1 MSSGVEIILSKY
13 ISPGNKIQLQKI
25 QRIKEEDEERKLY
38 DSQVID
44 IISDDRIEVSMPFVK
59 SKLVL
64 LPVYGEYNV
73 FFYTQGGLYQCS
85 ARVADRY
92 KNNNVFSV
100 LLDLT
105 SNLRKYQRREFYR
118 FSCAL
123 EMNSRTLEEKEIQ
136 AVESNTNLLVPELPL
151 QRSII
156 VDISGGGLRFVSNYA
171 YEVDSMILCKYDLW
185 ISGESKNFNL
195 IGKVLAVKEVENR
208 PGVYEHRVQYV
219 NMDKENREEIVRYIF
234 DAERKSIQKQRNREE
249 NDI

>member
-1 MSSGVEIILSKY
+1 MSMDVILSKY

-25 QRIKEEDEERKLY
+25 LRIKEDNEERKVY

-64 LPVYGEYNV
+64 LPVDGEYNV
-73 FFYTQGGLYQCS
+73 FFYTQGGLYQCY

-92 KNNNVFSV
+92 RNNNVFSV

-105 SNLRKYQRREFYR
+105 SNLRKYQRREYYR

-123 EMNSRTLEEKEIQ
+123 EMNSRTLEETEIQ
-136 AVESNTNLLVPELPL
+136 AAEGNAALLVPELPL

-171 YEVDSMILCKYDLW
+171 YEIDSMILCKYNLW
-185 ISGESKNFNL
+185 ISGESKNFSL

-208 PGVYEHRVQYV
+208 PGVFEHRVQYV
-219 NMDKENREEIVRYIF
+219 NMDKDNREDIVKYIF
-234 DAERKSIQKQRNREE
+234 DAERKIIQKQRYRDEE
-249 NDI
+249 

>member
-1 MSSGVEIILSKY
+1 MEIILSKY

-25 QRIKEEDEERKLY
+25 VRMKEENEERKVY

-64 LPVYGEYNV
+64 LPVDGEYNV

-92 KNNNVFSV
+92 RNNNVFSV

-105 SNLRKYQRREFYR
+105 SNLRKYQRREYYR

-123 EMNSRTLEEKEIQ
+123 EMNSRSLEEKEIQ
-136 AVESNTNLLVPELPL
+136 AVESNSKLLVPELPL
-151 QRSII
+151 QRSVI
-156 VDISGGGLRFVSNYA
+156 VDISGGGLRFVADYS
-171 YEVDSMILCKYDLW
+171 YEIGSMILCKYDLW
-185 ISGESKNFNL
+185 ISGESKNFSL
-195 IGKVLAVKEVENR
+195 IGKVLDVKEIENR
-208 PGVYEHRVQYV
+208 PGTFEHRVQYV
-219 NMDKENREEIVRYIF
+219 NMDKDNRENIVKYIF
-234 DAERKSIQKQRNREE
+234 DAERKSIQKQRYKDD
-249 NDI
+249 DI

>member
-1 MSSGVEIILSKY
+1 MDIMLSKY

-25 QRIKEEDEERKLY
+25 HRMKEENGENKVY

-44 IISDDRIEVSMPFVK
+44 IISDERIEVSMPFVK

-64 LPVYGEYNV
+64 LPVDGEYNV
-73 FFYTQGGLYQCS
+73 FFYTSGGLYQCA

-92 KNNNVFSV
+92 RNNNVFSV
-100 LLDLT
+100 LLELT
-105 SNLRKYQRREFYR
+105 SNLRKYQRREYYR

-123 EMNSRTLEEKEIQ
+123 EMNSRTLEETEIQ
-136 AVESNTNLLVPELPL
+136 AVESNDKLLVPELPL

-156 VDISGGGLRFVSNYA
+156 VDISGGGLRFVSDYA

-219 NMDKENREEIVRYIF
+219 NMDKDNREEIVKYIF
-234 DAERKSIQKQRNREE
+234 DAERKSIQKQKNAEME
-249 NDI
+249 

>member
-1 MSSGVEIILSKY
+1 MEIILSKY
-13 ISPGNKIQLQKI
+13 ISPGNKVQLQKI
-25 QRIKEEDEERKLY
+25 LRMKEDNEERKVY

-44 IISDDRIEVSMPFVK
+44 IVSDDRIEVSMPFVQ

-64 LPVYGEYNV
+64 LPVDGEYNV

-105 SNLRKYQRREFYR
+105 SNLRKYQRREYYR

-123 EMNSRTLEEKEIQ
+123 EMNSRTLEETEIQ
-136 AVESNTNLLVPELPL
+136 AIEGNSKLLVPELPL

-171 YEVDSMILCKYDLW
+171 YETDSMILCKYDLW
-185 ISGESKNFNL
+185 ISGESKNFSL

-219 NMDKENREEIVRYIF
+219 NMDKENREEIVKYIF
-234 DAERKSIQKQRNREE
+234 DAERKAIQKKRNME
-249 NDI
+249 

>member
-1 MSSGVEIILSKY
+1 MEIILSKY
-13 ISPGNKIQLQKI
+13 IAPGNKIQLQKI
-25 QRIKEEDEERKLY
+25 LRMKNENEERKVY

-44 IISDDRIEVSMPFVK
+44 VISDDRIEVSMPFVK

-64 LPVYGEYNV
+64 LPVDGEYNV

-105 SNLRKYQRREFYR
+105 SNLRKYQRREYYR

-136 AVESNTNLLVPELPL
+136 AVEDNSNLLVPELPL

-171 YEVDSMILCKYDLW
+171 YEIDSMILCKYDLW
-185 ISGESKNFNL
+185 ISGESKNFTL
-195 IGKVLAVKEVENR
+195 IGKVLAVKAVENR

-219 NMDKENREEIVRYIF
+219 NMDKDNREEIVKYIF
-234 DAERKSIQKQRNREE
+234 DAERKAIQKQRYTEE
-249 NDI
+249 DDV

>member
-1 MSSGVEIILSKY
+1 MEIILSKY

-25 QRIKEEDEERKLY
+25 VRMKEDNEERKVY

-44 IISDDRIEVSMPFVK
+44 IISDDRIEVSMPFVQ

-64 LPVYGEYNV
+64 LPVDGEYNI
-73 FFYTQGGLYQCS
+73 FFYTQGGLYQCA

-100 LLDLT
+100 LLELT

-123 EMNSRTLEEKEIQ
+123 EMNSRTLEEQEIQ
-136 AVESNTNLLVPELPL
+136 AVESNTRLLAPELPL
-151 QRSII
+151 QRSVI
-156 VDISGGGLRFVSNYA
+156 VDISGGGLRFVADYA
-171 YEVDSMILCKYDLW
+171 YEIGSMILCKYDLW

-195 IGKVLAVKEVENR
+195 IGKVLDVKAVENR
-208 PGVYEHRVQYV
+208 PGAFEHRVQYV
-219 NMDKENREEIVRYIF
+219 NMDKENREDIVKYIF
-234 DAERKSIQKQRNREE
+234 DAERKSIQKQRSRE
-249 NDI
+249 NN

>member
-1 MSSGVEIILSKY
+1 MEIILSKY

-25 QRIKEEDEERKLY
+25 LRIKEDNEERKVY

-44 IISDDRIEVSMPFVK
+44 IISDDRIEVSMPFVQ

-64 LPVYGEYNV
+64 LPVDGEYNV

-105 SNLRKYQRREFYR
+105 SNLRKYQRREYYR

-123 EMNSRTLEEKEIQ
+123 EMNSRTLEETEIQ
-136 AVESNTNLLVPELPL
+136 AIEGNSKLLVPELPL

-171 YEVDSMILCKYDLW
+171 YETDSMILCKYDLW
-185 ISGESKNFNL
+185 ISGESKNFSL

-219 NMDKENREEIVRYIF
+219 NMDKENREEIVKYIF
-234 DAERKSIQKQRNREE
+234 DAERKAIQKKRNME
-249 NDI
+249 

>member
-1 MSSGVEIILSKY
+1 MEIMLSKY

-25 QRIKEEDEERKLY
+25 RRLKEENGENKVY

-44 IISDDRIEVSMPFVK
+44 VISDERIEVSMPFVK

-64 LPVYGEYNV
+64 LPVDGEYNV
-73 FFYTQGGLYQCS
+73 FFYTSGGLYQCS

-92 KNNNVFSV
+92 RNNNVFSV
-100 LLDLT
+100 LLELT
-105 SNLRKYQRREFYR
+105 SNLRKYQRREYYR

-123 EMNSRTLEEKEIQ
+123 EMNSRTLEETEIQ
-136 AVESNTNLLVPELPL
+136 AVEKNDKLIVPELPL

-156 VDISGGGLRFVSNYA
+156 VDISGGGLRFVSAYA

-219 NMDKENREEIVRYIF
+219 NMDKDNREEIVKYIF
-234 DAERKSIQKQRNREE
+234 DAERKSIQKQRNAE
-249 NDI
+249 

>member
-1 MSSGVEIILSKY
+1 MEIILSKY

-25 QRIKEEDEERKLY
+25 VRMKEENEERKVY

-64 LPVYGEYNV
+64 LPVDGEYNV

-92 KNNNVFSV
+92 RNNNVFSV

-105 SNLRKYQRREFYR
+105 SNLRKYQRREYYR

-136 AVESNTNLLVPELPL
+136 AVESNSNLLVPELPL
-151 QRSII
+151 QRSVI
-156 VDISGGGLRFVSNYA
+156 VDISGGGLRFVADYS
-171 YEVDSMILCKYDLW
+171 YEIGSMILCKYDLW

-195 IGKVLAVKEVENR
+195 IGKVLDVKAVENR
-208 PGVYEHRVQYV
+208 PGTFEHRVQYI
-219 NMDKENREEIVRYIF
+219 NMDKDNREKIVKYIF
-234 DAERKSIQKQRNREE
+234 DAERKSIQKQRYKDD
-249 NDI
+249 DI

>member
-1 MSSGVEIILSKY
+1 MDVILSKY
-13 ISPGNKIQLQKI
+13 ISPGNRIQLQKI
-25 QRIKEEDEERKLY
+25 LRIKEDNEERKVY

-44 IISDDRIEVSMPFVK
+44 IVSDDRIEVSMPFVK

-64 LPVYGEYNV
+64 LPVDGEYNV
-73 FFYTQGGLYQCS
+73 FFYTQAGLYQCS

-105 SNLRKYQRREFYR
+105 SNLRKYQRREYYR

-123 EMNSRTLEEKEIQ
+123 EMNSRTLEETEIQ
-136 AVESNTNLLVPELPL
+136 AIEGNTKMLVPELPL
-151 QRSII
+151 QRSVI
-156 VDISGGGLRFVSNYA
+156 VDISGGGLRFVANYA
-171 YEVDSMILCKYDLW
+171 YEIDSMILCKYDLW
-185 ISGESKNFNL
+185 ISGESKNFSL

-219 NMDKENREEIVRYIF
+219 NMDKENREEIVKYIF
-234 DAERKSIQKQRNREE
+234 DAERKVIQKKRSMKDN
-249 NDI
+249 I

>member
-1 MSSGVEIILSKY
+1 MEIILSKY

-25 QRIKEEDEERKLY
+25 LRMKEDNEERKVY

-44 IISDDRIEVSMPFVK
+44 IVSDDRIEVSMPFVQ

-64 LPVYGEYNV
+64 LPVDGEYNV

-105 SNLRKYQRREFYR
+105 SNLRKYQRREYYR

-123 EMNSRTLEEKEIQ
+123 EMNSRTLEETEIQ
-136 AVESNTNLLVPELPL
+136 AIEGNSKLLVPELPL

-171 YEVDSMILCKYDLW
+171 YETDSMILCKYDLW
-185 ISGESKNFNL
+185 ISGESKNFSL

-219 NMDKENREEIVRYIF
+219 NMDKENREEIVKYIF
-234 DAERKSIQKQRNREE
+234 DAERKAIQKKRNLE
-249 NDI
+249 

>member
-1 MSSGVEIILSKY
+1 MEIILSKY

-25 QRIKEEDEERKLY
+25 VRMKEENEERKVY

-64 LPVYGEYNV
+64 LPVDGEYNV

-92 KNNNVFSV
+92 RNNNVFSV

-136 AVESNTNLLVPELPL
+136 SVESNANLLVPELPL
-151 QRSII
+151 QRSVI
-156 VDISGGGLRFVSNYA
+156 VDISGGGLRFVADYS
-171 YEVDSMILCKYDLW
+171 YEIGSMILCKYDLW
-185 ISGESKNFNL
+185 ISGESKNFSL
-195 IGKVLAVKEVENR
+195 IGKVLDVKAVENK
-208 PGVYEHRVQYV
+208 PGAFEHRVQYV
-219 NMDKENREEIVRYIF
+219 NMDKDNREEIVKYIF
-234 DAERKSIQKQRNREE
+234 DAERKSIQKRRQMEDNT
-249 NDI
+249 

>member
-1 MSSGVEIILSKY
+1 MVIKMEIILSKY

-25 QRIKEEDEERKLY
+25 VRMKEENEERKVY

-44 IISDDRIEVSMPFVK
+44 IVSDDRIEVSMPFVK

-64 LPVYGEYNV
+64 LPVDGEYNV

-92 KNNNVFSV
+92 RNNNVFSV

-123 EMNSRTLEEKEIQ
+123 EMNSRTLEEREIQ
-136 AVESNTNLLVPELPL
+136 AIESNASLLVPELPL
-151 QRSII
+151 QRSVI
-156 VDISGGGLRFVSNYA
+156 VDISG
-171 YEVDSMILCKYDLW
+171 
-185 ISGESKNFNL
+185 
-195 IGKVLAVKEVENR
+195 
-208 PGVYEHRVQYV
+208 
-219 NMDKENREEIVRYIF
+219 
-234 DAERKSIQKQRNREE
+234 
-249 NDI
+249 

>member
-1 MSSGVEIILSKY
+1 MEIILSKY

-25 QRIKEEDEERKLY
+25 VRMKEENEERKVY

-44 IISDDRIEVSMPFVK
+44 IVSDDRIEVSMPFVK

-64 LPVYGEYNV
+64 LPVDGEYNV

-92 KNNNVFSV
+92 RNNNVFSV

-123 EMNSRTLEEKEIQ
+123 EMNSRTLEEREIQ
-136 AVESNTNLLVPELPL
+136 AIESNASLLVPELPL
-151 QRSII
+151 QRSVI
-156 VDISGGGLRFVSNYA
+156 VDISGGGLRFVSDYS
-171 YEVDSMILCKYDLW
+171 YEIGSMILCKYDLW
-185 ISGESKNFNL
+185 ISGESKNFSL
-195 IGKVLAVKEVENR
+195 IGKVLDVKEVENR
-208 PGVYEHRVQYV
+208 PGAYEHRVQYV
-219 NMDKENREEIVRYIF
+219 NMDKGNREEIVKYIF
-234 DAERKSIQKQRNREE
+234 DAERKSIQKQRYMED
-249 NDI
+249 DI

>member
-1 MSSGVEIILSKY
+1 MEIILSKY

-25 QRIKEEDEERKLY
+25 VRMKEENEERKVY

-64 LPVYGEYNV
+64 LPVDGEYNV

-92 KNNNVFSV
+92 RNNNVFSV

-105 SNLRKYQRREFYR
+105 SNLRKYQRREYYR

-136 AVESNTNLLVPELPL
+136 AVESNSNLLVPELPL
-151 QRSII
+151 QRSVI
-156 VDISGGGLRFVSNYA
+156 VDISGGGLRFVADYS
-171 YEVDSMILCKYDLW
+171 YEIGSMILCKYDLW
-185 ISGESKNFNL
+185 ISGESKNFSL
-195 IGKVLAVKEVENR
+195 IGKVLDVKAVENR
-208 PGVYEHRVQYV
+208 PGTFEHRVQYV
-219 NMDKENREEIVRYIF
+219 NMDKDNREKIVKYIF
-234 DAERKSIQKQRNREE
+234 DAERKSIQKQRYKDD
-249 NDI
+249 DI

>member
-1 MSSGVEIILSKY
+1 MEIILSKY

-25 QRIKEEDEERKLY
+25 VRMKEENEEHKVY

-44 IISDDRIEVSMPFVK
+44 IVSDDRIEVSMPFVK

-64 LPVYGEYNV
+64 LPVDGEYNV

-92 KNNNVFSV
+92 RNNNVFSV

-105 SNLRKYQRREFYR
+105 SNLRKYQRREYYR

-136 AVESNTNLLVPELPL
+136 AVESNSNLLVPELPL
-151 QRSII
+151 QRSVI
-156 VDISGGGLRFVSNYA
+156 VDISGGGLRFVADYS
-171 YEVDSMILCKYDLW
+171 YEIGSMILCKYDLW

-195 IGKVLAVKEVENR
+195 IGKVLDVKPVENK
-208 PGVYEHRVQYV
+208 PGAFEHRVQYV
-219 NMDKENREEIVRYIF
+219 NIDKGNREEIVKYIF
-234 DAERKSIQKQRNREE
+234 DAERKSIQKQRYMDD
-249 NDI
+249 DI